1 MSTVSNSVEQFQ
13 HVNSVNSYSAVLPP
27 SPMVFFKLNID
38 IFTKTLSST
47 QIRSLPL
54 QVGLHQ
60 GEHERDRLVGH
71 RPLLHLPQ
79 VRGYSLRAKM
89 TNSLLPSL
97 SNMKS
102 SGEYE
107 DEMRRIAQVFVT
119 IICK

>member
-1 MSTVSNSVEQFQ
+1 MLGIA
-13 HVNSVNSYSAVLPP
+13 Y
-27 SPMVFFKLNID
+27 FFKLNFD
-38 IFTKTLSST
+38 IFTKTHSST

-119 IICK
+119 NNILTTSLLDHLIFNQC